1 MKASLLYRIAA
12 GILVL
17 FFLGHTFG
25 FRQTNPPFGVD
36 AVVAAMQSVHF
47 DLQGSSRTYWDLYSG
62 LGFSSSAYLLFF
74 AVLAWQLGSLPAAT
88 LAPMRVI
95 TWAFAVCFAAVT
107 IVCVRYMFIIPAG
120 FCAATTVCL
129 AAAARRSGVPARPE
143 T

>member
-1 MKASLLYRIAA
+1 MKASVLYRIAA

-25 FRQTNPPFGVD
+25 FRGTNPPFGVD

-62 LGFSSSAYLLFF
+62 LGFSSSVYLLFF
-74 AVLAWQLGSLPAAT
+74 AVLAWQLGGLPAAT
-88 LAPMRVI
+88 LASLRVI
-95 TWAFAVCFAAVT
+95 TWAFALCFAAVT
-107 IVCVRYMFIIPAG
+107 FVCVRYVFIFPVG

-129 AAAARRSGVPARPE
+129 AAAAWRSGPSPRPE

>member
-25 FRQTNPPFGVD
+25 FRGTNPPFGVD

-62 LGFSSSAYLLFF
+62 LGFSTPRISCSSLCWPGSSA
-74 AVLAWQLGSLPAAT
+74 ACPPRRWH
-88 LAPMRVI
+88 R
-95 TWAFAVCFAAVT
+95 
-107 IVCVRYMFIIPAG
+107 
-120 FCAATTVCL
+120 CA
-129 AAAARRSGVPARPE
+129 
-143 T
+143 

>member
-74 AVLAWQLGSLPAAT
+74 AVLAWQLGGLPAAT
-88 LAPMRVI
+88 LASMRVI

-107 IVCVRYMFIIPAG
+107 IVCVRYMFIIPAA

>member
-62 LGFSSSAYLLFF
+62 LGFSSSVYLLFF
-74 AVLAWQLGSLPAAT
+74 AVLAWQLGSLSAAT
-88 LAPMRVI
+88 LASLRVI
-95 TWAFAVCFAAVT
+95 TWNS
-107 IVCVRYMFIIPAG
+107 RSG
-120 FCAATTVCL
+120 FCL
-129 AAAARRSGVPARPE
+129 RKPMRRLRKAF
-143 T
+143 